1 MIRRFL
7 KLHVHTCQVFPVLN
21 TKYLTKSRKNIKIT
35 SVTEF
40 DSLTE
45 KINMDEE
52 KNKEDVVKEIN
63 PQKRSLEMM
72 GDIETEDTS
81 KKLRFQKK
89 KKVAMLLS
97 FCGQGYF
104 GMQINHGFKTIE
116 GELFQAFL
124 KLGIMDEESF
134 KFPQSIHFQR
144 AARTDKGVSFAS
156 SVALI

>member
-89 KKVAMLLS
+89 KKSCNA
-97 FCGQGYF
+97 
-104 GMQINHGFKTIE
+104 T
-116 GELFQAFL
+116 
-124 KLGIMDEESF
+124 
-134 KFPQSIHFQR
+134 
-144 AARTDKGVSFAS
+144 
-156 SVALI
+156 